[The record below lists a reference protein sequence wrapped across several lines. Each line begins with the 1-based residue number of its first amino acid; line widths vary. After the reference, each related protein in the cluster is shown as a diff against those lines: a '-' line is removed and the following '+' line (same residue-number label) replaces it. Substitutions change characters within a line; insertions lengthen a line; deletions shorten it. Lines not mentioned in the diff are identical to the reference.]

1 MRAGEY
7 RANAAEG
14 SLHVASTTGLEP
26 GAILYRARN
35 GEMLRVSMI
44 KTRISEAAF
53 EANGFLPT
61 VVEIDR
67 HHVA

>member
-1 MRAGEY
+1 M
-7 RANAAEG
+7 
-14 SLHVASTTGLEP
+14 HVASTTGLEP